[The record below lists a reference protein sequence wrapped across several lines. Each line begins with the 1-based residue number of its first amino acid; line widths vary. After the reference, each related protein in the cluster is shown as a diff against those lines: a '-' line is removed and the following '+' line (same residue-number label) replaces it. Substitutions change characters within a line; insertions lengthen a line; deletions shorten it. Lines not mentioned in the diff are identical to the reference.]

1 MAFALTT
8 RARLLLGPVNR
19 QASLTAR
26 QTSRHAA
33 DRTFAPPHRALD
45 VGLRRRPF
53 PVHAADL
60 LTGLLTVTR
69 AGLSPAGSNEHV
81 SGPVTSSR
89 HHPFDFRTHVGSGA
103 GAVRAVGGGAS
114 VPSRFP
120 GGAQL
125 HGHSSVR
132 LQPLPHR
139 TGREV
144 LPHPAHRCPSP
155 DGMQRSPQ
163 RGSCLGQPVQH
174 VRRASNPTK
183 WLLAP
188 RGTHQSTPP
197 ATCTDK
203 VGVLPITGGY
213 VVRPAPAVLRPPP
226 PPFRL
231 AVHFPALTGY
241 RTPRSDALSQGAGPG
256 RASPVPVATFRTFH
270 VPYAGRFLEAAF
282 QDLHLVHGLRPDHP
296 GSAPPWS
303 CQ

>member
-1 MAFALTT
+1 MSHLTS
-8 RARLLLGPVNR
+8 PP
-19 QASLTAR
+19 AS
-26 QTSRHAA
+26 S
-33 DRTFAPPHRALD
+33 
-45 VGLRRRPF
+45 
-53 PVHAADL
+53 
-60 LTGLLTVTR
+60 
-69 AGLSPAGSNEHV
+69 
-81 SGPVTSSR
+81 
-89 HHPFDFRTHVGSGA
+89 VGSGA

>member
-1 MAFALTT
+1 MPLSALYSLAHMYPYRRFACRLAATH
-8 RARLLLGPVNR
+8 ARLGERCRV
-19 QASLTAR
+19 ASPFT
-26 QTSRHAA
+26 AA
-33 DRTFAPPHRALD
+33 DFHPLSKHQLAWRT
-45 VGLRRRPF
+45 
-53 PVHAADL
+53 
-60 LTGLLTVTR
+60 
-69 AGLSPAGSNEHV
+69 
-81 SGPVTSSR
+81 
-89 HHPFDFRTHVGSGA
+89 
-103 GAVRAVGGGAS
+103 
-114 VPSRFP
+114 
-120 GGAQL
+120 
-125 HGHSSVR
+125 
-132 LQPLPHR
+132 
-139 TGREV
+139 
-144 LPHPAHRCPSP
+144 PHPAHRCPSP